1 RLVRQDVLFHETIA
15 AATGNPL
22 FELVSNALR
31 ASLEASIQAGL
42 NSPVTQARLARVVET
57 HQAIVEAIEA
67 RQPARAAFLM
77 AVHFEE
83 AKDGLQQGKITAAG
97 NENRTPP
104 PV

>member
-1 RLVRQDVLFHETIA
+1 MFHEAIA

-31 ASLEASIQAGL
+31 TSLETSIRAGL
-42 NSPVTQARLARVVET
+42 NSPVTQSRLARVVDT
-57 HQAIVEAIEA
+57 HSAIVDAIEA

-83 AKDGLQQGKITAAG
+83 ARDGIQQGRLNAATDDG
-97 NENRTPP
+97 HASLPAG
-104 PV
+104 